1 MGSNNQVILT
11 LPQVAESCGVSRR
24 TVLRWI
30 HDHGLTVHRL
40 PGAGTRP
47 ILAVRQSDLD
57 DWLDQHRHDPSQI
70 TEEAVLRLE
79 GQRFLRQKKGA

>member
-1 MGSNNQVILT
+1 MTSDRQVILT
-11 LPQVAESCGVSRR
+11 LLQVAEICGVSRR

-30 HDHGLTVHRL
+30 HDHGLPVHRL

-47 ILAVRQSDLD
+47 ILAVRCSDLD
-57 DWLDQHRHDPSQI
+57 DWLDQHRHDPSQL

-79 GQRFLRQKKGA
+79 GQRFLRQKNGA